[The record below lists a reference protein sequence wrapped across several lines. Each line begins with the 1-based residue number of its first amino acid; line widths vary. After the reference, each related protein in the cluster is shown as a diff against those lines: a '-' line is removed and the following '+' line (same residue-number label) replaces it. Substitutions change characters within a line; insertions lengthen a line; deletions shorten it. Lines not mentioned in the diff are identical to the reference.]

1 MSLANTMRSLFNRAK
16 HEATGIAQ
24 SARIRIDVRNL
35 EGRRDHLLREIGRKA
50 YAQRDQPFRIVTE
63 IEPLFGKVAD
73 VEAKILAMKNELN
86 AARKQA
92 EEASKTA

>member
-1 MSLANTMRSLFNRAK
+1 MRSLFSRAK

-35 EGRRDHLLREIGRKA
+35 EGRRDHLLREIGRRA
-50 YAQRDQPFRIVTE
+50 YAQRDQTFRIVTE

-73 VEAKILAMKNELN
+73 VEAQIQSMKNEMN
-86 AARKQA
+86 AARKQTA
-92 EEASKTA
+92 EASKTA